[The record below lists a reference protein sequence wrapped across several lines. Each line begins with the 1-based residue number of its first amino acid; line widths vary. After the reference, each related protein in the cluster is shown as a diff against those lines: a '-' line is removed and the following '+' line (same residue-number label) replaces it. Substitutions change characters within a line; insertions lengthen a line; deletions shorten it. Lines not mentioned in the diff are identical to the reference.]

1 MPKYGTEVQNKK
13 WYLDFFFDIWTFF
26 WLISRRNLIW
36 QKKVQ
41 ISQKK
46 TRYHSIY
53 PDFFLGKIPSDRQ
66 PWKSKRRWN
75 WVSVISFSDKI
86 EKIEIQARCTSVFL
100 SEFDENIET
109 HFCVLRSRY
118 TRHILK
124 KLAFKISTNLIQK
137 NKSGVYHAELCETDL
152 EEVV

>member
-1 MPKYGTEVQNKK
+1 MARKSKIK
-13 WYLDFFFDIWTFF
+13 SDIWTFF
-26 WLISRRNLIW
+26 WYLDFFLADFKA
-36 QKKVQ
+36 QFDLTKKSPD
-41 ISQKK
+41 ITKK

-118 TRHILK
+118 TRHFLK

>member
-1 MPKYGTEVQNKK
+1 MPKYGTEVKNKS
-13 WYLDFFFDIWTFF
+13 DIWTFF
-26 WLISRRNLIW
+26 CWFYGAIW
-36 QKKVQ
+36 FDKKKVQ

-66 PWKSKRRWN
+66 PWKSKSRWN

-109 HFCVLRSRY
+109 HFCVLRNRY

-124 KLAFKISTNLIQK
+124 KLPFKISTNLIQK